1 MKYNVKKDGKKITLT
16 VNLSKKEMQAD
27 ENIAFGYRSARE
39 YLLAKG
45 HKVGRLLSES
55 AAANKGSNASRNGEF
70 VYELEEEVASKKK
83 TVPKSPKTPAVTA
96 RKPIIEKVSDK

>member
-27 ENIAFGYRSARE
+27 ENIAFGYRSARQ
-39 YLLAKG
+39 YLLDKG

-70 VYELEEEVASKKK
+70 VYELEEVANKKK

-96 RKPIIEKVSDK
+96 RKTIIEKVSDK